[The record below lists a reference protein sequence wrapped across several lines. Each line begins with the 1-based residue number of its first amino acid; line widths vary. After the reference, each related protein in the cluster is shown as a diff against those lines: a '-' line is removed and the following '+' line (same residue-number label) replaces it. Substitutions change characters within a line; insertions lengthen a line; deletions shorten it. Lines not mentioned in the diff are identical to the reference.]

1 VTTHSSR
8 SILRYNTVIRGQK
21 YGDWYRSE
29 EDREETRGEKRRGGE
44 RRREKRRGEEKCIE
58 IGKDRSVE
66 RE

>member
-1 VTTHSSR
+1 
-8 SILRYNTVIRGQK
+8 VIRGQK